1 MPYLSLKSIKV
12 IPPKSRFFCTQPLR
26 DTCSPTF
33 FIFNSPQV
41 FVLNILFF
49 YLDENS
55 ELCEKARKLGREF
68 VIQVKGNRVRV
79 RRGGRKRPVAKGI
92 LSGKPSSV
100 GINQL
105 KPTRNLRSKA
115 EERVGRAIGGLRV
128 LNSYWIAQDGTYK
141 YY

>member
-1 MPYLSLKSIKV
+1 MTFID
-12 IPPKSRFFCTQPLR
+12 LR
-26 DTCSPTF
+26 DRYGITQLTF
-33 FIFNSPQV
+33 
-41 FVLNILFF
+41 NI
-49 YLDENS
+49 DENS